1 MATFDKD
8 FLYPGTYR
16 LKDGRTFHASAGD
29 VAHLARRLEEMLAAG
44 LQIPVSWEHQ
54 GLAPRTKAELS
65 KLTADQTRLTLG
77 HVESASLSPEGFLA
91 GRVAVPVDDDAK
103 RLPAVR
109 FVSPTIAHDWTDG
122 DGRFWPGASVV
133 ELAATPRPVQHRQQP
148 FKPVAFSH
156 GAISLSL
163 ADYRGDTTMP
173 DDTQKPNDKKPDG
186 EDGGKQL
193 KTVLAALA
201 DVGLVLP
208 DDTTPENLLDRLHTA
223 ALTKKGPET
232 EAEAVPQAPPPPVGM
247 SLGGKPQ
254 PTAAERRLLQLSHKD
269 LQTRADALLS
279 TGRVGPPVHQK
290 LKAELGKVQL
300 SLTAEGEL
308 SPSPVLAK
316 IAAYEDLEPSSAWSA
331 QRLSL
336 GAEAIDPPAYLLGG
350 PQSEAETKKAVD
362 GFFALTGGGVPTA
375 GAAK

>member
-122 DGRFWPGASVV
+122 DGRFWPGASVL

-156 GAISLSL
+156 GSISLSL

-173 DDTQKPNDKKPDG
+173 DDAKKPDG
-186 EDGGKQL
+186 EGGDGSGAQL
-193 KTVLAALA
+193 KTVLKALA

-223 ALTKKGPET
+223 ALTKKGPEA
-232 EAEAVPQAPPPPVGM
+232 EEAVTAPVPPAPIGM
-247 SLGGKPQ
+247 SHGGVQPPQ
-254 PTAAERRLLQLSHKD
+254 PSAAEKRLLALSHKD
-269 LQTRADALLS
+269 LQARADALLS
-279 TGRVGPPVHQK
+279 TGRVGPTVHQK
-290 LKAELGKVQL
+290 LKAELGTVQL

-316 IAAYEDLEPSSAWSA
+316 IEAYEALEPSSAWAA
-331 QRLSL
+331 QRLGL
-336 GAEAIDPPAYLLGG
+336 GVESVDPPAHLLGG

-362 GFFALTGGGVPTA
+362 GFFVLTGGSVP
-375 GAAK
+375 K